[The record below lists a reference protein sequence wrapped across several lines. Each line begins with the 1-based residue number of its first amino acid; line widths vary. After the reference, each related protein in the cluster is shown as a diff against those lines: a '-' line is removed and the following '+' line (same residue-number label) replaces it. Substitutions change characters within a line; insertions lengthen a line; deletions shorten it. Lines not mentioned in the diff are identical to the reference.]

1 MGKKTKFITLCA
13 LMTAYSVVALFVGS
27 VLPTG
32 QLGFAALAS
41 LFGIAA
47 VIEMGIKGGV
57 SVFICSLI
65 LGLLLTSNKNPAI
78 LYGMFFGYYPILKF
92 FAEKV
97 RIRPVEWIIK
107 LAVLNIALTLIVVI
121 FNSLVFS
128 VQSLTDS
135 LIVIYLG
142 ANVVFV
148 VFDLGVTRAMRF
160 YISKL
165 SVKHRNRGWQ

>member
-13 LMTAYSVVALFVGS
+13 LMIAYSVVALFVGS
-27 VLPTG
+27 LLPTG

-47 VIEMGIKGGV
+47 VIEAGIKGGV

-65 LGLLLTSNKNPAI
+65 LGLILTSNKNPAI

-97 RIRPVEWIIK
+97 RLRPAEWIIK
-107 LAVLNIALTLIVVI
+107 LAVMNIALTAIIVLFNNLI
-121 FNSLVFS
+121 FS

-135 LIVIYLG
+135 LFVVYLG

-148 VFDLGVTRAMRF
+148 IFDLGVTKAMGF
-160 YISKL
+160 YIKRL
-165 SVKHRNRGWQ
+165 SVKHRSGGWQ